1 MNPFSNAILNPM
13 RALALSLLLC
23 LSGFGYTQ
31 TLAEGTEV
39 LLTDLGSQTIVG
51 HGKVAEGKLELDLS
65 ENAQAFFLYIVSP
78 GGEVATHNG
87 ELSAA
92 GELEIFGDNGELVE
106 FANVLRQGGVDLEL
120 ETRNLDTPE
129 SDDELL
135 EPPAN

>member
-1 MNPFSNAILNPM
+1 MNPLLSAILSPM
-13 RALALSLLLC
+13 KAFLFSLLFLSL
-23 LSGFGYTQ
+23 GYAQ

-51 HGKVAEGKLELDLS
+51 HGKVAGGKLELDLA

-92 GELEIFGDNGELVE
+92 GELEIF
-106 FANVLRQGGVDLEL
+106 A
-120 ETRNLDTPE
+120 
-129 SDDELL
+129 DDG
-135 EPPAN
+135 